1 MATEDK
7 KNEGMFPIAPF
18 FVLVLVGFLLYKFDK

>member
-18 FVLVLVGFLLYKFDK
+18 FVLALVGFLLYRMK